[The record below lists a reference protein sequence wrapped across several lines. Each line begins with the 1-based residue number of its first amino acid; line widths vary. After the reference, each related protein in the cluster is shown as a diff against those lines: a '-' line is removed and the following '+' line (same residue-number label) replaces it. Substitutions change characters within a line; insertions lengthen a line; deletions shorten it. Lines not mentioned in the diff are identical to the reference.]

1 VSGGGVPPG
10 SAEARDT
17 TAKGDPKRVVGRGE
31 SKRTVVFG
39 PGLRPRPT
47 RPMRPLV
54 AEIAEQTQVGDV
66 VLRSLLSAQLR
77 LALLVLILFGSV
89 LGGLP
94 LLFVASPHLSH
105 IKLLGIPV
113 QWLVVGFG
121 VFPLLWAIARLY
133 VHFAERNEA
142 EFVEIADRP

>member
-1 VSGGGVPPG
+1 MTEAAAVPGGGAPQEPPHR
-10 SAEARDT
+10 S
-17 TAKGDPKRVVGRGE
+17 DPKRAGGRGE
-31 SKRTVVFG
+31 PKRTVVFG
-39 PGLRPRPT
+39 PGLGPRPR
-47 RPMRPLV
+47 RAIRPLV
-54 AEIAEQTQVGDV
+54 TEIAEQTEVGDV

-77 LALLVLILFGSV
+77 LALLVLLLFGSV

-94 LLFVASPHLSH
+94 LLFVVSPHLSH
-105 IKLLGIPV
+105 IKMFGVPV
-113 QWLVVGFG
+113 QWLLVAVG